1 MANNTTINS
10 ELFQNL
16 LVQSQYALYENS
28 IARAVT
34 TVFDYPVGAGKVVSV
49 PIWAGITS
57 SKPGEGVAPSAAD
70 TNTNSKTIALAEHV
84 VFAEVTDFLRDS
96 AQESVITGLAN
107 QSGLALA
114 EGLDKELI
122 ALFTDSSITQSVGT
136 AATGSPLV
144 KVDNTVNDLMK
155 AAAIIRAN
163 KYTGPLFA
171 VLNPVQAYGL
181 KAAMTATNN
190 FQNATNVGN
199 AILDQYFVG
208 SIAGITILEHA
219 NVAID
224 GTSKDAVGCVF
235 APAAFG
241 LAQRGGVSMEE
252 QRNAAKRS
260 TDVVLTA
267 VAGAG
272 ILRPELAVKVVGNAE
287 V

>member
-28 IARAVT
+28 IARQVA

-57 SKPGEGVAPSAAD
+57 TKPGEGVAPSAAD
-70 TNTNSKTIALAEHV
+70 TNTNSKTIALEEHV

-114 EGLDKELI
+114 EGLDKELFG
-122 ALFTDSSITQSVGT
+122 LFDDGDITQSVGT
-136 AATGSPLV
+136 A
-144 KVDNTVNDLMK
+144 NTDIVVNDIMK

-171 VLNPVQAYGL
+171 VMNPKQAYGI
-181 KAAMTATNN
+181 KAALTATNAYTAN
-190 FQNATNVGN
+190 TNVGN
-199 AILDQYFVG
+199 RILDQYFVG
-208 SIAGITILEHA
+208 QIAGVTILESA
-219 NVAID
+219 LIGVD
-224 GTSKDAVGCVF
+224 GDGDSYGCVF
-235 APAAFG
+235 APQAFG
-241 LAQRGGVSMEE
+241 LAQRGGVTMEE

-272 ILRPELAVKVVGNAE
+272 HLRPELAVKVFGDATL
-287 V
+287 

>member
-34 TVFDYPVGAGKVVSV
+34 TVFDYPVGAGKTVSV

-70 TNTNSKTIALAEHV
+70 TNTNSKTIALEEHV

-96 AQESVITGLAN
+96 AQESVIGALGA
-107 QSGLALA
+107 QAGLALA
-114 EGLDKELI
+114 EGLDKELFGKF
-122 ALFTDSSITQSVGT
+122 ASGVTQELG
-136 AATGSPLV
+136 AAGEELV
-144 KVDNTVNDLMK
+144 VATLMK
-155 AAAIIRAN
+155 AAATIRSN

-171 VLNPVQAYGL
+171 VLHPKQAYNMKQAL
-181 KAAMTATNN
+181 TATNAYTAN
-190 FQNATNVGN
+190 TNVGN
-199 AILDQYFVG
+199 SILSQYFVG
-208 SIAGITILEHA
+208 QIAGITILESA
-219 NVAID
+219 LIVAD
-224 GTSKDAVGCVF
+224 GNGDVTGCVF
-235 APAAFG
+235 APQAFG
-241 LAQRGGVSMEE
+241 LAQRGGVTMEE

-267 VAGAG
+267 VAGVG
-272 ILRPELAVKVVGNAE
+272 VLRPELAVNIIGDATL
-287 V
+287 